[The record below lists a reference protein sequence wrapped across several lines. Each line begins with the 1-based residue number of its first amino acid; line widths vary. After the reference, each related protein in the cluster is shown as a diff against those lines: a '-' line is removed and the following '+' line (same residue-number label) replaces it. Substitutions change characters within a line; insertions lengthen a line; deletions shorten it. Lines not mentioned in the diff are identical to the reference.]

1 MGSGAFIVDV
11 VLIGQPPR
19 PDIQPHSQGIGFHI
33 QPQGGD
39 KFRGRPSPLWPFR
52 RYQGGNSLQ
61 HRVRRLLPQLR
72 FPPLQLPHKPFL
84 VPFEV
89 EALVLLIPPR
99 NVQGG
104 GVVCPPLLWSRKAP
118 SAAPNKPL
126 VPESHIKLIIGLLLA
141 GVMYNQEANPAYI
154 GKPFQFGNYL
164 IVVGIA
170 VLSAPASR
178 IFAGVSMIISRV
190 SVCSRTKPF
199 SCSSRPPPSCLAR
212 WQKNR
217 FPVLSTPN
225 IRYNRSC
232 KRRWLSSRAR

>member
-1 MGSGAFIVDV
+1 MTTVTMVCTPPPHSEKLSQLSRSSRLGFLQRELDTPPGMGSGAFIVDV

-84 VPFEV
+84 VPLEV

-104 GVVCPPLLWSRKAP
+104 GVVCPPLLLEQKGP
-118 SAAPNKPL
+118 
-126 VPESHIKLIIGLLLA
+126 
-141 GVMYNQEANPAYI
+141 
-154 GKPFQFGNYL
+154 
-164 IVVGIA
+164 
-170 VLSAPASR
+170 
-178 IFAGVSMIISRV
+178 
-190 SVCSRTKPF
+190 VCRT
-199 SCSSRPPPSCLAR
+199 
-212 WQKNR
+212 Q
-217 FPVLSTPN
+217 
-225 IRYNRSC
+225 
-232 KRRWLSSRAR
+232 

>member
-84 VPFEV
+84 VPLEV
-89 EALVLLIPPR
+89 EALVLLISPG

-104 GVVCPPLLWSRKAP
+104 GVVCPPLLLEQKGP
-118 SAAPNKPL
+118 
-126 VPESHIKLIIGLLLA
+126 
-141 GVMYNQEANPAYI
+141 
-154 GKPFQFGNYL
+154 
-164 IVVGIA
+164 
-170 VLSAPASR
+170 
-178 IFAGVSMIISRV
+178 
-190 SVCSRTKPF
+190 VCRT
-199 SCSSRPPPSCLAR
+199 
-212 WQKNR
+212 Q
-217 FPVLSTPN
+217 
-225 IRYNRSC
+225 
-232 KRRWLSSRAR
+232 